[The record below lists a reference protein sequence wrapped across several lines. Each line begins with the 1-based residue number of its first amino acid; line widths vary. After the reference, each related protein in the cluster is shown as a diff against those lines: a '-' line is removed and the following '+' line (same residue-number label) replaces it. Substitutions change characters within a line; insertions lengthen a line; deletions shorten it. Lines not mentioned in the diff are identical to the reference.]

1 MKLFFVSVCTLAT
14 MAAMAQKPQPKP
26 KAKPIAKAAGLK
38 NYNDSLSYALGMNVF
53 DGLKQQGITGIK
65 APIMQKGMEA
75 FVNKKTPLIT
85 PQQGGACVQ
94 KLVQVTKDKKPFP
107 PAAKTLPATA
117 VLKTLQDSASYAVGY
132 NVASNIEQQQFGK
145 VDVAKICKAVDDNNA
160 KKPTLLTSEISNQLV
175 QKHMQTLYE
184 KLQAA
189 AAGKVNAE
197 KAKGDAFLAAN
208 KQRPGV
214 ITTASGLQYEI
225 LKRGDTA
232 SAKPTTADKFIAH
245 YAGTL
250 IDGTEF
256 DNSYKRGEPL
266 TLGVTQVIAGWT
278 EALQLMHIG
287 DKFKIY
293 MPSSLGYGDRGA
305 GAGIP
310 GGAALVF
317 EMELLG
323 ITK

>member
-1 MKLFFVSVCTLAT
+1 MRVFFLSVCTLAT
-14 MAAMAQKPQPKP
+14 MATHAQPT
-26 KAKPIAKAAGLK
+26 KATAPVAKLK
-38 NYNDSLSYALGMNVF
+38 NYNDSLSYALGMNVY

-65 APIMQKGMEA
+65 PPIMQKGMEA
-75 FVNKKTPLIT
+75 FLGKKTPLVT

-94 KLVQVTKDKKPFP
+94 KLVQLTKDKKP
-107 PAAKTLPATA
+107 LPVTPKSLVATA
-117 VLKTLQDSASYAVGY
+117 LLKNLQDSASYAVGY
-132 NVASNIEQQQFGK
+132 NVANNIEQQKFGK
-145 VDVAKICKAVDDNNA
+145 VDIEKICRAVGDNNA
-160 KKPTLLTSEISNQLV
+160 KKPTLLTSEISNQIV

-184 KLQAA
+184 KLQAVA
-189 AAGKVNAE
+189 AVKINEE

-225 LKRGDTA
+225 LKQGDSA
-232 SAKPTTADKFIAH
+232 SAKPTMADKFVANYI
-245 YAGTL
+245 GTL
-250 IDGTEF
+250 IDGSEF
-256 DNSYKRGEPL
+256 DNSYKRGTPL
-266 TLGVTQVIAGWT
+266 TLGVGQVIPGWT

-293 MPSSLGYGDRGA
+293 MPSSIGYGDRGA

-310 GGAALVF
+310 GGAALIF